1 MTWLFAAF
9 AMFGGALLLPMLL
22 GGLDG
27 GDLDLDAGDLELG
40 DLDAGNL
47 DIGNIDIADID
58 IADIDVADVAID
70 GGFDA
75 GDLGEALGDL
85 IGGLISLRSF
95 VMFSAFFGTAGLVLT
110 GLSYPAAVGF
120 PTAFVIGLF
129 AAVVNSALNG
139 FLVRS
144 QVTSHISNQTLEG
157 RPGQVVLPI
166 AFGRKGKV
174 RVDLAGQPHFIVAK
188 SYDDRSADL
197 MNVGESVVVV
207 QIEQGTALVAPA
219 AELA

>member
-27 GDLDLDAGDLELG
+27 GDLELDAGDLELG
-40 DLDAGNL
+40 DLDAELDLGNVDL
-47 DIGNIDIADID
+47 SDAAIG
-58 IADIDVADVAID
+58 DVD

-75 GDLGEALGDL
+75 SDFGEALGDL

-95 VMFSAFFGTAGLVLT
+95 VMFSAFFGTSGLVLS
-110 GLSYPAAVGF
+110 GVGYPAAVGF

-129 AAVVNSALNG
+129 AAVVNSALDG

-157 RPGQVVLPI
+157 RPGHVVLPI
-166 AFGRKGKV
+166 ALGRKGKV

-188 SYDDRSADL
+188 SYDDRSEEL